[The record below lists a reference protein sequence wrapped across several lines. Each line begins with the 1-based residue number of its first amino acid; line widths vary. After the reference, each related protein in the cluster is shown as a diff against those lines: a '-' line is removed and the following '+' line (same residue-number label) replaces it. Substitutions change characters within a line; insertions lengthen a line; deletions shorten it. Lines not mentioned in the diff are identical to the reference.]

1 MGDVDELWFWRG
13 ISTQWESVGAG
24 SKNDFFLDSSP
35 RQATPTGDLWSGVM
49 FYLGFTRFNKFV
61 GKFSVS

>member
-1 MGDVDELWFWRG
+1 MNYDFEEAFPHNGKA
-13 ISTQWESVGAG
+13 SVPDP
-24 SKNDFFLDSSP
+24 KIIFFLDSSP